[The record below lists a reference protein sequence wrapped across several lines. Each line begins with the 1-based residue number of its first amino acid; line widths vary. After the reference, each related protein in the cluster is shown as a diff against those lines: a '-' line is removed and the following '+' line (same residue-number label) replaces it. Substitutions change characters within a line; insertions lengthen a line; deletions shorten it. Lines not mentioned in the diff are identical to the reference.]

1 MIHNTHMSQYIPPT
15 LWHFVTGTFTSVAGT
30 VSGTIAINRANAN
43 ETSVITIPIM
53 IPSNSVALQ
62 GAKLVSIEVDYVVK
76 TGEPTSLTWTLNKV
90 TRGAEGAA
98 ASVDAITKTDTI
110 AATES
115 HAVDEHKQV
124 ITITTPAWVD
134 NDVYYLLEISLVAGA
149 TNSTEKFLGAFA
161 NFTLRA

>member
-90 TRGAEGAA
+90 TRGVEGSV

-110 AATES
+110 AAADS

-124 ITITTPAWVD
+124 ITITTPEWVD
-134 NDVYYLLEISLVAGA
+134 NDVYYLLEISLIAGA
-149 TNSTEKFLGAFA
+149 ANNTEHFLGAVA
-161 NFTLRA
+161 NFTLRV